1 MENKILSALS
11 ADEKLATSLS
21 QTLDKSLVD
30 VDELSL
36 QRLKNA
42 RTHALNQS
50 AKPSR
55 KWISLSVAASLAALL
70 LIHLVANQHLFNFSG
85 DQDLEVVVQEIP
97 YSPEEMDDIEMLMA
111 LEDFDA

>member
-70 LIHLVANQHLFNFSG
+70 LIPLVANQNFSG